1 VERHISSDIEI
12 GRYIH
17 SNQTEIASSDLASTN
32 HACVVMMLARGPWQ
46 VPSRLAI
53 GGLRLGPRTLGAS
66 RSFSDS
72 PSREEKNVV
81 RRYIPR
87 TPVDKRG
94 PITLSRKPYRP
105 ETLDRSSIF
114 QTSDE
119 VESAI
124 AENRPVVALE
134 TTIYTHGF
142 PYPDNLS
149 LALDL
154 EKIVRAN
161 GAVPATV
168 GIIDGVAKIGLTKD
182 EIERLASSA
191 GNPDTMKVSRRDIPY
206 ILGMVCHMIFLP

>member
-1 VERHISSDIEI
+1 M
-12 GRYIH
+12 H
-17 SNQTEIASSDLASTN
+17 SQHRTGTASSDLGSTN
-32 HACVVMMLARGPWQ
+32 HVCVAMMLARGPWQ

-53 GGLRLGPRTLGAS
+53 CGPRLGARTLGAS
-66 RSFSDS
+66 RSFSDN
-72 PSREEKNVV
+72 PSGEEKNVV
-81 RRYIPR
+81 RRYKLR
-87 TPVDKRG
+87 TPVEKRG
-94 PITLSRKPYRP
+94 PNTSSRKPYRP
-105 ETLDRSSIF
+105 ETLDRSSIIF

-161 GAVPATV
+161 GAIPATV
-168 GIIDGVAKIGLTKD
+168 GIIDGVAKIGLTKN

-191 GNPDTMKVSRRDIPY
+191 GNPDTMKVSRRDLPY
-206 ILGMVCHMIFLP
+206 ILGMVCQLTFSSP